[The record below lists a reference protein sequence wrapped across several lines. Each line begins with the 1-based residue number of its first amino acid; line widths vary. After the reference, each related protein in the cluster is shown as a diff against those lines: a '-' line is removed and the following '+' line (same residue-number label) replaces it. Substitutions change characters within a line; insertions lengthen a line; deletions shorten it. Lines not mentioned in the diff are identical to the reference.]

1 MAPSRSGGR
10 PSRTRPVRSTRTR
23 VETYHEDTS
32 ADDDLDAEETI
43 NDNASRRSSV
53 SLRPRTSSGIRRS
66 YREDSS
72 DVNFEDSSDDNGATV
87 PDAHP
92 PMQTSENVP
101 ASSPSAPAPTTSSSH
116 DTSHTRPRA
125 SNRPSRP
132 SQTKSTKRT
141 NKQAPKRA
149 LGQPL
154 KKRARIDVSEKIF
167 LSSGVI
173 PPWASLPYH
182 ILFDIFQRASYPLFY
197 GKLVQ
202 RSKSTQ
208 WLLDVGLLCRQFLEP
223 ALAALYYSPPLVPVS
238 KSFDLLDLLSKSQE
252 SPQINYAPK
261 VKELHVDVQN
271 VLVYKSGPQLGWFDL
286 CKLIATTPQV
296 HTIRLFHKHDFTV
309 GIPARTINASKW
321 VYPER
326 MFSAIDERGIVLR
339 SWDWNGRFMLDTPA
353 LLPFMLEKHQ
363 RAAFQRLKH
372 LRLYHVNDF
381 IKEDTPALEFA
392 LAVAIR
398 ELPLLE
404 RLEFFE
410 CSLIA
415 EHSLAR
421 LPSTLRSL
429 TLINCNRVFPGW
441 FTSYLECSGRE
452 LRELILCHNRHLDM
466 GFITHLGEYCPKLER
481 FKMDV
486 SMHDLS
492 SYHDMELHCDHLLTE
507 SQIPTWPETLREI
520 ELIQLKKLSR
530 TTMESFFMSLVNA
543 APKLP
548 HLRRL
553 IIKVILNLGWRDRA
567 TFRERWIHRLET
579 TFLRRSAPPDPNLRS
594 LRKRTLHPS
603 QPIAGGESAR
613 PSSAGSEPPTP
624 SKRQSVRLAQLKDS
638 PSRSPSPSSH
648 GQIRQGMCNVVK
660 IRIDNQRPTE
670 TQFNEADFL
679 DDELSGDEDWA
690 GADWEPPDRH
700 AW

>member
-1 MAPSRSGGR
+1 MAPSRSGER
-10 PSRTRPVRSTRTR
+10 PRRSRPVRSTRTK
-23 VETYHEDTS
+23 VQTYHEDSTS
-32 ADDDLDAEETI
+32 ADDLDVEEEV
-43 NDNASRRSSV
+43 NDIPSRRSSV

-72 DVNFEDSSDDNGATV
+72 DANFEVSSDDNGASV
-87 PDAHP
+87 PDAYP
-92 PMQTSENVP
+92 LPRTSQNVS
-101 ASSPSAPAPTTSSSH
+101 ASSQPALVPTTSSSH
-116 DTSHTRPRA
+116 DPSHSRPRN
-125 SNRPSRP
+125 SNRSSRP
-132 SQTKSTKRT
+132 AQTKGTKRT
-141 NKQAPKRA
+141 DKKASKIA

-154 KKRARIDVSEKIF
+154 KKRARIDESEKIF
-167 LSSGVI
+167 MSSGVV
-173 PPWASLPYH
+173 PPWATLPYH
-182 ILFDIFQRASYPLFY
+182 ILFDIFRRASHPLYY
-197 GKLVQ
+197 GKVVQ
-202 RSKSTQ
+202 RTKSSQ
-208 WLLDVGLLCRQFLEP
+208 WLLDVALLCRQFLEP

-238 KSFDLLDLLSKSQE
+238 KSFALLDLLSKPQE
-252 SPQINYAPK
+252 SLPIDYAAK
-261 VKELHVDVQN
+261 VKELHVDVQS

-286 CKLIATTPQV
+286 CKLIATVPQV
-296 HTIRLFHKHDFTV
+296 HTIRLLHKHDFTV

-326 MFSAIDERGIVLR
+326 LFSAIDERGVVLR

-372 LRLYHVNDF
+372 LRLLHVNDLV
-381 IKEDTPALEFA
+381 KNDTPALEFA
-392 LAVAIR
+392 LAMAIR

-404 RLEFFE
+404 CLEFFE

-441 FTSYLECSGRE
+441 FTSYLESAGRE
-452 LRELILCHNRHLDM
+452 LRELVLCNNRHLDM
-466 GFITHLGEYCPKLER
+466 AFITHLGEYCPKLER

-486 SMHDLS
+486 SMHDVS
-492 SYHDMELHCDHLLTE
+492 SYHDMELHFDHLLTE
-507 SQIPTWPETLREI
+507 SQIPTWPETLRDI
-520 ELIQLKKLSR
+520 ELIQLKKLSPA
-530 TTMESFFMSLVNA
+530 TMESFFMSLINA
-543 APKLP
+543 APKLR

-553 IIKVILNLGWRDRA
+553 IIKVILKIGWRDRA

-594 LRKRTLHPS
+594 LRKRTLHPT
-603 QPIAGGESAR
+603 QPLAGGESAR

-624 SKRQSVRLAQLKDS
+624 SKRHSVRLAQLKDS
-638 PSRSPSPSSH
+638 PSRSPSPSRH
-648 GQIRQGMCNVVK
+648 GDTCLGMCNVVK

-679 DDELSGDEDWA
+679 DDERSGDEDWA